1 MEIQELDQ
9 ICQAKNLEWLL
20 RKDYEKGFFL
30 HVYESAERLSKTR
43 FLGYGKDMTV
53 LVQYA
58 IHSVDGE

>member
-20 RKDYEKGFFL
+20 RKDYEKGYFL
-30 HVYESAERLSKTR
+30 HVYEVGKYSKSQ
-43 FLGYGKDMTV
+43 FLGYGKDMNV